1 MTPLR
6 RRCLLAPAG
15 TLVLALVVAYVG
27 VPYRSTVDTSIAT
40 EAACSAVGG
49 AWTFPGIPGDPSA
62 PPYCQRPAA
71 DAGARCIS
79 SRWCQSTACRPD
91 PAASPTQGLQLGRC
105 ERFRTL
111 RPDCGEVVRFGLRVV
126 QDCKLD

>member
-6 RRCLLAPAG
+6 RRGLLAFSA
-15 TLVLALVVAYVG
+15 TLVLALVVADVG
-27 VPYRSTVDTSIAT
+27 VPYRSTVDASLTS
-40 EAACSAVGG
+40 EAACTAAGG
-49 AWTFPGIPGDPSA
+49 AWTSPGIPGDPSA

-71 DAGARCIS
+71 DAGARCLS

-91 PAASPTQGLQLGRC
+91 PAASAVLGLQLGRC

-111 RPDCGEVVRFGLRVV
+111 RADCGEVVRFGVRVV
-126 QDCKLD
+126 QDCQLD